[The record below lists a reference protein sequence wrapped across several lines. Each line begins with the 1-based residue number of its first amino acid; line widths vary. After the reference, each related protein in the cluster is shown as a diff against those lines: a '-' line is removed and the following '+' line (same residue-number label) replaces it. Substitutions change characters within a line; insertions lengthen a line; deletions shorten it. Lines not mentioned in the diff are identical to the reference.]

1 MCWFWSKEL
10 NEVDLFKMITSSNI
24 RLVLTRQSGL
34 PLDQDFLIFL
44 VLSGLVKKVQIII
57 MLDK

>member
-1 MCWFWSKEL
+1 
-10 NEVDLFKMITSSNI
+10 MITSSNI
-24 RLVLTRQSGL
+24 ILVLTRQSGL

-57 MLDK
+57 MLDKQVFICHQEYTKVNS

>member
-1 MCWFWSKEL
+1 
-10 NEVDLFKMITSSNI
+10 MITSSNI
-24 RLVLTRQSGL
+24 RLVLTGESGL